1 MLGLVKNST
10 QPTGVSLIGARLP
23 LSPRPPGTSNVRIC
37 RPGWRST
44 FVMRGLDPRIHRVG
58 KKSLSKDA
66 MGFELRHRF
75 DVELRIIEQ
84 RQMDLMAHRRNV
96 GLIEYQLGG
105 LPPALAQFAASER
118 QRQHIRGRLPRGWVR
133 FWERY
138 AAGNDMAHT

>member
-1 MLGLVKNST
+1 
-10 QPTGVSLIGARLP
+10 
-23 LSPRPPGTSNVRIC
+23 
-37 RPGWRST
+37 
-44 FVMRGLDPRIHRVG
+44 MRGLDPRIHRVG

-118 QRQHIRGRLPRGWVR
+118 QRQHIGDGFPG
-133 FWERY
+133 
-138 AAGNDMAHT
+138 AG

>member
-10 QPTGVSLIGARLP
+10 RPTGVSLIGARLP

-84 RQMDLMAHRRNV
+84 RQMDLMAHCRNV

-118 QRQHIRGRLPRGWVR
+118 QRQHIGDGFPG
-133 FWERY
+133 
-138 AAGNDMAHT
+138 AG

>member
-1 MLGLVKNST
+1 MLSLVKNAT

-96 GLIEYQLGG
+96 GLIEYQ
-105 LPPALAQFAASER
+105 ACR
-118 QRQHIRGRLPRGWVR
+118 QRWHSSPRARGS
-133 FWERY
+133 
-138 AAGNDMAHT
+138 ANI